1 MTDIIIIA
9 IIAVVFFI
17 GLRATKKHMK
27 GEGSCCGGGSSLPR
41 QNKKL
46 NHVAGKKIVVIEGMT
61 CEHCQ
66 NRVERAINEIAGASA
81 KVNLRKKEAIVSYEN
96 EIQEEEIRQVVEKAG
111 YTVVEI
117 Y

>member
-1 MTDIIIIA
+1 MADFIIVAIIA
-9 IIAVVFFI
+9 IVFFI

-27 GEGSCCGGGSSLPR
+27 GQGACCGGGSSLPR

-46 NHVAGKKIVVIEGMT
+46 EHVTGKKIVKIDGMT

-66 NRVERAINEIAGASA
+66 NRVERAINEIEGASA
-81 KVNLRKKEAIVSYEN
+81 RVNLRKKEAVVSYDSTIN
-96 EIQEEEIRQVVEKAG
+96 EDELRAVVEKAG

-117 Y
+117 Q